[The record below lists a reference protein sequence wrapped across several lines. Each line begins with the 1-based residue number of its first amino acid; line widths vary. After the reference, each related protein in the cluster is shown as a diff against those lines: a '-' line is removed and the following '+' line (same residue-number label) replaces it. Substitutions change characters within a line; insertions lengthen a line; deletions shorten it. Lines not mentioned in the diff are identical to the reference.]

1 MNTCVLIDDEIRSI
15 DTLKTIIENF
25 LDEDLKI
32 LGTANSAQEGF
43 NLILKTKPE
52 IVFLDIEMPHQTG
65 FDMLELFNN
74 IDFEVIFTTGF
85 DQYAITAIK
94 FSALDYLL
102 KPINIS
108 ELQQAVQKAIERLS
122 SKTSDN
128 QIQNLLKNIRS
139 PKDSTNKIPLPVM
152 NGLEMVQVGQIVHCE
167 ASQDY
172 TIVTLLNGKT
182 ILVSRSIKY
191 FEELLNDYN
200 FFRTHHS
207 YLINKEFIKKYVK
220 GEGGYIITESGKE
233 IPVSRR
239 KKPDFLTWLNS

>member
-1 MNTCVLIDDEIRSI
+1 MPTCVLIDDENRSI

-32 LGTANSAQEGF
+32 LGTANSAKEGYQ
-43 NLILKTKPE
+43 LILKTKPQ

-65 FDMLELFNN
+65 FDMLELFEK

-102 KPINIS
+102 KPINIG
-108 ELQQAVQKAIERLS
+108 ELQLAVTKAVERFNSKS
-122 SKTSDN
+122 SAN
-128 QIQNLLKNIRS
+128 QIQNLLDNIKS

-152 NGLEMVQVGQIVHCE
+152 NGLEMVQVGQIVNCE

-172 TIVTLLNGKT
+172 TIITLAGGKQV
-182 ILVSRSIKY
+182 LVSRSIKY
-191 FEELLNDYN
+191 FEELLTDYN

-207 YLINKEFIKKYVK
+207 HLVNKEYIKKYVK
-220 GEGGYIITESGKE
+220 GEGGYVITESGKE

-239 KKPDFLTWLNS
+239 KKPEFLNWLKH